1 MNKMEKQII
10 NNTSML
16 LIMNI
21 CKIILPLLTLPYLTR
36 VLSLQNYGEVAYVKS
51 IMVYM
56 QLFVDFGF
64 SLSATKDIIEN
75 RNNSNI
81 VGEITG
87 NVILS
92 KIILSFI
99 GYIALFLLIFSIDI
113 LKHIFLF
120 ALLSQLV
127 VTLSSFLVDFLFR
140 GLEKMYLITISF
152 VIMKGIATLLT
163 FVFVHSDNDILWIP
177 ILDILGSFV
186 AIIITLSV
194 VSRMDIKIKI
204 TGIKD
209 VFKFIKMS
217 AIYFVSNL
225 ATTAFGALN
234 TVIIGI
240 YINPTQVAL
249 WSVALQVVS
258 GIQSI
263 YSPIIDGIYPT
274 MVQTKSLHTLK
285 KIFKF
290 MMSIIILGC
299 IGSFFM
305 ADTVFLFLGGTN
317 YLDAVS
323 VFRCLIPV
331 LLFSFPGMLLGW
343 PALGA
348 INKTKETTKTTVITA
363 IVQVLGLIILIYFN
377 CCTLITIAILR
388 SSTEFLMMIL
398 RAYYVF
404 KFKDKFN

>member
-1 MNKMEKQII
+1 
-10 NNTSML
+10 
-16 LIMNI
+16 
-21 CKIILPLLTLPYLTR
+21 
-36 VLSLQNYGEVAYVKS
+36 
-51 IMVYM
+51 
-56 QLFVDFGF
+56 
-64 SLSATKDIIEN
+64 
-75 RNNSNI
+75 
-81 VGEITG
+81 
-87 NVILS
+87 
-92 KIILSFI
+92 
-99 GYIALFLLIFSIDI
+99 
-113 LKHIFLF
+113 
-120 ALLSQLV
+120 
-127 VTLSSFLVDFLFR
+127 
-140 GLEKMYLITISF
+140 MYLITISF

-274 MVQTKSLHTLK
+274 MIQTKNLHTLK